1 MWWQKLWHF
10 EKMVQWLKTQ
20 IPNVKVW
27 GSNNHTCKLL
37 NVPNQPT

>member
-1 MWWQKLWHF
+1 MTKIMTFWKNGA
-10 EKMVQWLKTQ
+10 WLKTQ